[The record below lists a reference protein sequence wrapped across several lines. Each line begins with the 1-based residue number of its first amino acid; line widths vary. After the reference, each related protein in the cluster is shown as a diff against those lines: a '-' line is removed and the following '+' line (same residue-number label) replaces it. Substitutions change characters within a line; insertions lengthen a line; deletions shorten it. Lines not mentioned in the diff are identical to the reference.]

1 MENYRFTYQENQYF
15 GECLPCSAAQ
25 FKNIVSSAVV
35 DFRITTRQAVDEAI
49 GEGQPLDRFTSDND
63 FQKFCKK
70 QLSKPRDG
78 EVFAGLTLAQQL
90 LQWTNSLKS
99 SLPCFIYGVKDFAA
113 VPKTDK
119 DGNPVLDEDGQP
131 VLFRRRLQ
139 QNIRELSCLFMFD
152 GDHLPFDPREVYERT
167 RREGFPWEVRLAH
180 ATSSGHGIRLVCEAR
195 TDVGNIADNQ
205 IELARELG
213 LLGLLGTT
221 GKPVVDD
228 SCIDASR
235 ISYAPRMQDIYYIDE
250 EHLFTPKTL

>member
-1 MENYRFTYQENQYF
+1 MEKFRFCYQENQFY

-25 FKNIVSSAVV
+25 FKNIVSSAIV
-35 DFRITTRQAVDEAI
+35 DFRITTRQAVDQAI
-49 GEGQPLDRFTSDND
+49 SEGLPLDRFISDGS
-63 FQKFCKK
+63 FKKFCEA
-70 QLSKPRDG
+70 QLSKPRAG
-78 EVFAGLTLAQQL
+78 EAFAGLTLEQQL

-99 SLPCFIYGVKDFAA
+99 SLPCFIFGVKDFAA

-131 VLFRRRLQ
+131 VLFHRRLQ
-139 QNIRELSCLFMFD
+139 QNILALSCLFMFD
-152 GDHLPFDPREVYERT
+152 GDHLPEDPREVYERT

-180 ATSSGHGIRLVCEAR
+180 KTSSGHGIRLVCEAR

-213 LLGLLGTT
+213 LLGMIGTT

-235 ISYAPRMQDIYYIDE
+235 ISYAPRKKDIYFIDE
-250 EHLFTPKTL
+250 EHLFNFNNL

>member
-1 MENYRFTYQENQYF
+1 MEKYRFSYQENQYF

-25 FKNIVSSAVV
+25 FKNIVSSDIV

-70 QLSKPRDG
+70 QLSKPRAG
-78 EVFAGLTLAQQL
+78 EAFASLTLEQQL

-119 DGNPVLDEDGQP
+119 NGNPVLDEDGQP

-213 LLGLLGTT
+213 LLGMIGTT

-235 ISYAPRMQDIYYIDE
+235 ISYAPRKKDIYFIDE
-250 EHLFTPKTL
+250 DHLFNFNNL

>member
-1 MENYRFTYQENQYF
+1 MDSYRFSHQENQYF

-25 FKNIVSSAVV
+25 FKNIVSSAIV
-35 DFRITTRQAVDEAI
+35 DFRITTRQAVDQAI
-49 GEGQPLDRFTSDND
+49 SEGMPLDRFISDGR
-63 FQKFCKK
+63 FMKFCEG
-70 QLSKPRDG
+70 QLSKLRAG
-78 EVFAGLTLAQQL
+78 EAFASLTIAQQL

-99 SLPCFIYGVKDFAA
+99 SLPCFIFGVKDFAA

-119 DGNPVLDEDGQP
+119 DGNPVLDDEGQP

-139 QNIRELSCLFMFD
+139 QNILALSRLFMFD
-152 GDHLPFDPREVYERT
+152 GDHLPIDPREVYERT

-180 ATSSGHGIRLVCEAR
+180 KTSSGHGIRLVCEAR

-213 LLGLLGTT
+213 LLGMIGTT

-235 ISYAPRMQDIYYIDE
+235 ISYAPRKKDIYYIDE
-250 EHLFTPKTL
+250 DHLFNPIIL

>member
-1 MENYRFTYQENQYF
+1 MDSYRFSHQENQYF

-49 GEGQPLDRFTSDND
+49 GEGMPFDRFTSDND

-70 QLSKPRDG
+70 QLSKPRTG

-235 ISYAPRMQDIYYIDE
+235 ISYAPRKKDIYFIDE
-250 EHLFTPKTL
+250 DHLFNFNNL

>member
-1 MENYRFTYQENQYF
+1 MENSRFCYQENQYF

-35 DFRITTRQAVDEAI
+35 DFRITTRQAVDQAI
-49 GEGQPLDRFTSDND
+49 SEGMPLDRFISDGS
-63 FQKFCKK
+63 FKKFCAA
-70 QLSKPRDG
+70 QLSKPRAG
-78 EVFAGLTLAQQL
+78 EAFASLTIAQQL

-99 SLPCFIYGVKDFAA
+99 SLPCFIFGVKDFAA

-131 VLFRRRLQ
+131 VLFHRRLQ
-139 QNIRELSCLFMFD
+139 QNILALSCLFMFD
-152 GDHLPFDPREVYERT
+152 GDHLPVDPREVYERT

-180 ATSSGHGIRLVCEAR
+180 KTSSGHGIRLVCEAR

-213 LLGLLGTT
+213 LLGMIGTT

-235 ISYAPRMQDIYYIDE
+235 ISYAPRKKDIYYIDE
-250 EHLFTPKTL
+250 DHLFNSINI

>member
-1 MENYRFTYQENQYF
+1 MENYRFSYQENQYF

-49 GEGQPLDRFTSDND
+49 GEGQPLDRFTSDSR
-63 FQKFCKK
+63 FMKFCAA
-70 QLSKPRDG
+70 QLSKPRAG
-78 EVFAGLTLAQQL
+78 EAFASLTIAQQL

-113 VPKTDK
+113 VPKLDK
-119 DGNPVLDEDGQP
+119 VGNPVLDDKGQP

-139 QNIRELSCLFMFD
+139 QNIKELSCLFMFD
-152 GDHLPFDPREVYERT
+152 GDHLPIDPREVYERT
-167 RREGFPWEVRLAH
+167 HTEGFPWEVRLAH
-180 ATSSGHGIRLVCEAR
+180 KTSSGHGIRLVCEAR

-213 LLGLLGTT
+213 LPGLPGTT

-250 EHLFTPKTL
+250 DHLFNPKTL